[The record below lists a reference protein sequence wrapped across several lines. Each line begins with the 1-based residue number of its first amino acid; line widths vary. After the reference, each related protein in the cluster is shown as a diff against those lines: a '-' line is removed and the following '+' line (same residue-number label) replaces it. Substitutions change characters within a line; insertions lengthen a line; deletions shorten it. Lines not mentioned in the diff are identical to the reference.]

1 MNSWRLTLHKI
12 KNWEYW
18 PMGVL
23 YLPIV
28 FVWIYYAC
36 KARSFFFFNAAN
48 PSIANGGFMM
58 ESKKEIYDLI
68 PENYY
73 PKTLL
78 FKNGASFSRLRQHV
92 LNELS
97 FPVIAKPDIGLRGSA
112 VKKINNESEL
122 QQYFLKADFDFLVQ
136 EYVPYGNEVGI
147 FYVRYPGEL
156 HGRITGIVAKE
167 FLSVEGDGQS
177 TILELL
183 KKDPRHA
190 MQIKNLMREYGGR
203 MFNILP
209 HDEVLNLVPVG
220 NHCRGAKFIDASHL
234 ATPALIKTIDD
245 VCRQIEG
252 FYFGRID
259 IMYQSIEELEK
270 GRNFSIIEINGAASE
285 PTHIYD
291 PKHTIFFAWKEMA
304 RHIGLMY
311 NAGARNRKKGH
322 RYLSY
327 REGMEQLKLHREHNR
342 KIMSFIG
349 NL

>member
-1 MNSWRLTLHKI
+1 M
-12 KNWEYW
+12 
-18 PMGVL
+18 
-23 YLPIV
+23 
-28 FVWIYYAC
+28 
-36 KARSFFFFNAAN
+36 
-48 PSIANGGFMM
+48 
-58 ESKKEIYDLI
+58 
-68 PENYY
+68 
-73 PKTLL
+73 
-78 FKNGASFSRLRQHV
+78 
-92 LNELS
+92 
-97 FPVIAKPDIGLRGSA
+97 
-112 VKKINNESEL
+112 
-122 QQYFLKADFDFLVQ
+122 
-136 EYVPYGNEVGI
+136 
-147 FYVRYPGEL
+147 
-156 HGRITGIVAKE
+156 
-167 FLSVEGDGQS
+167 
-177 TILELL
+177 
-183 KKDPRHA
+183 
-190 MQIKNLMREYGGR
+190 
-203 MFNILP
+203 
-209 HDEVLNLVPVG
+209 
-220 NHCRGAKFIDASHL
+220 DASHL